1 LAVSSDHWEISNL
14 IARYA
19 ELLNLGQVDEVA
31 ELFRHGR
38 ITGTD
43 MGDMVGSDAVANM
56 YRESVVFAEK
66 MPDTLIFTSNLQI
79 EVDGDE
85 ATGKAY
91 FAALHQGDGAVV
103 PVIAGRYHDQFR
115 RIEGRWWF
123 HERRMIPDLIG
134 DLSTHLRRPLG
145 SEVAAEPSE

>member
-1 LAVSSDHWEISNL
+1 VSADHWEISNL

-31 ELFRHGR
+31 ALFRYGR
-38 ITGTD
+38 ISSPG
-43 MGDMVGSDAVANM
+43 MGDVVGSEAVAAM
-56 YRESVVFAEK
+56 YRESVVFGDK

-85 ATGKAY
+85 ASGKAY
-91 FAALHQGDGAVV
+91 FAALHQGDHAVV

-115 RIEGRWWF
+115 RIDGRWWF
-123 HERRMIPDLIG
+123 HERRMLPDLVG
-134 DLSTHLRRPLG
+134 DLSTHLRTPLPTDP
-145 SEVAAEPSE
+145 AASAGG